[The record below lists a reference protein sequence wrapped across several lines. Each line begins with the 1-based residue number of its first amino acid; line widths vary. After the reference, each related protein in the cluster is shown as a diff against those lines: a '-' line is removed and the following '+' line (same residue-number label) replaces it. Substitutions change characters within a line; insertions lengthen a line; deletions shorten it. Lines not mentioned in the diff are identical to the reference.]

1 MIKKL
6 IFILLVAMCA
16 SGAYASGANIVLCQE
31 KDRNCQVIPID
42 DAKHVEKISHG
53 TILRITFAYG
63 KILDVQI
70 AGKVFEIK
78 KNKRNK
84 SR

>member
-1 MIKKL
+1 MRKL
-6 IFILLVAMCA
+6 IFMLLVSLCA
-16 SGAYASGANIVLCQE
+16 SGAWATGTNIVLCQE

-63 KILDVQI
+63 KILDIQI

-78 KNKRNK
+78 KNKNAKKR
-84 SR
+84 